1 MVRSMANFFVR
12 IMERYLP
19 DPFLFAVILTFVVF
33 LAALFLTPST
43 SFDLIDFWAGGLWG
57 ILAFTMQI
65 CLVLVTGA
73 ALVRTPAVTKGLNR
87 LCAVINTP
95 KAAYAFTVFISALA
109 SLLSWGVGL
118 IVGAFIARQMARR
131 IANVHYPLLVA
142 AAYSGFVVWTMGYTS
157 SAALLVAT
165 KGHPLEKLIGV
176 IPVSETL
183 LTPFNLITAAAILIA
198 LPVLMV
204 FMAPKNEEVKSIDPS
219 LLEDEEAA
227 TLEVIGQPAPQTWAS
242 KVEQLRSL
250 NWIIGLA
257 GAIFLFRYFMK
268 GGTLDINLVNMTFL
282 IAGILLSK
290 SPIEYMNNIM
300 EGGKSLGAIVLQFPF
315 YGGIIGLMEKSGL
328 AVIVSEWFITISTA
342 DTLPFWSLM
351 SAGFLNVFIPS
362 GGAQWAVQGPIMM
375 EAAVKLG
382 ADLPKVVMGVA
393 WGEWTNMIQPFW
405 AIPALAIA
413 GLKAK
418 DIMGYCV
425 LTLIV
430 SGVLF
435 SIGTL
440 FL

>member
-1 MVRSMANFFVR
+1 M
-12 IMERYLP
+12 
-19 DPFLFAVILTFVVF
+19 
-33 LAALFLTPST
+33 
-43 SFDLIDFWAGGLWG
+43 
-57 ILAFTMQI
+57 
-65 CLVLVTGA
+65 
-73 ALVRTPAVTKGLNR
+73 
-87 LCAVINTP
+87 
-95 KAAYAFTVFISALA
+95 
-109 SLLSWGVGL
+109 
-118 IVGAFIARQMARR
+118 
-131 IANVHYPLLVA
+131 
-142 AAYSGFVVWTMGYTS
+142 
-157 SAALLVAT
+157 
-165 KGHPLEKLIGV
+165 EKLIGV

-183 LTPFNLITAAAILIA
+183 LTPFNLTTAAAILIA